1 MKFSGKTA
9 VISGGARGIGLACGL
24 ALTREGASIAVLD
37 MDEAAGREAV
47 AEIEAAGGR
56 AVFEACDVT
65 DEAGVDRAVADVEAT
80 LGGIDLLIACAA
92 KHLAFY
98 NQAPT
103 KLPRDHWRL
112 MLDVNIVGV
121 VNCAASCREPMRR
134 RGGGV
139 ILNFSSIASFV
150 LAGAYGVSKLAVR
163 GLTVSLAKEF
173 APDGIRV
180 AGVAPGW
187 VDSAAAVGG
196 VPTDY
201 VQDLIQNQQL
211 IKRPG
216 RVDDIVKAMLYLCSD
231 DASFIT
237 GETLVV
243 GGGFPLR
250 A

>member
-1 MKFSGKTA
+1 MRFEGKVA
-9 VISGGARGIGLACGL
+9 VITGGAGGIGLAFGL
-24 ALTREGASIAVLD
+24 ALVREGAAVAILD
-37 MDEAAGREAV
+37 LDEAAGAEAV
-47 AEIEAAGGR
+47 AQVEAAGGR
-56 AVFEACDVT
+56 VMFRPCDVT
-65 DEAGVDRAVADVEAT
+65 DEAQVDRAAADVIAGF
-80 LGGIDLLIACAA
+80 GGIDILIPCAA

-103 KLPRDHWRL
+103 KLPREHWRL

-121 VNCAASCREPMRR
+121 VNCAAACRDSMRE

-139 ILNFSSIASFV
+139 ILNISSIASIM

-163 GLTVSLAKEF
+163 GLTVSLAKEL
-173 APDGIRV
+173 AADNIRV
-180 AGVAPGW
+180 VGVAPGW
-187 VDSAAAVGG
+187 VDSPAAIGG
-196 VPTDY
+196 VAADY

-216 RVDDIVKAMLYLCSD
+216 RMEDIVKAMLYLCSD
-231 DASFIT
+231 DASFVT
-237 GETLVV
+237 GETIVV